1 MDLESGLIGAI
12 ITAICI
18 FPFVIMYYNR
28 VKKEKK
34 TLEILQKTAQE
45 QNCNIHK
52 HEFCGD
58 FVLGL
63 DDKQKIVFF
72 LKKKKEKTISQFV
85 NLNEIQLCK
94 IVKQSRGSNN
104 GAGNTGVIE
113 RIDLSFVPATKA
125 NGDLRFELYDE
136 DVNMQLSGELQ
147 FAEKWVAQ
155 INESL
160 KKKK

>member
-1 MDLESGLIGAI
+1 MDLESALIGAI

-18 FPFVIMYYNR
+18 SPFVIMYFNR

-34 TLEILQKTAQE
+34 TLETLKKSALQ
-45 QNCNIHK
+45 QNGNIHQ

-63 DDKQKIVFF
+63 DEKQKFVFF
-72 LKKKKEKTISQFV
+72 LKKKKENTISQFV
-85 NLNEIQLCK
+85 NLNEIQSCK
-94 IVKQSRGSNN
+94 IVKQTGSNN
-104 GAGNTGVIE
+104 NSTGNAGRIE
-113 RIDLSFVPATKA
+113 RIELSFAFANKA

-136 DVNMQLSGELQ
+136 DINMQLNGELQ
-147 FAEKWVAQ
+147 FAEKWAAQ
-155 INESL
+155 INDSL